1 MQEYLHEKGVVHRDI
16 KPENLLL
23 TEGEVLKLSDFGLA
37 TVFRHNE
44 KERLLERRCGT
55 MPYIAPEVLVK
66 SRYNAMPAD
75 TWSCGMVLLAML
87 VGGKR
92 DGACMLS
99 YPCYLDRRA
108 VTLCYTVG
116 TGYKVTGYNV
126 NVIMKLLYQSTVC
139 LSRVKFDR
147 LFSKSVYNVFSYGAN
162 CNYFYCI
169 IIVTIDIIDYCCKL
183 CKPSLHVFGENVV
196 PLFPPSFVRPL
207 APRRVVLISLPVP
220 L

>member
-1 MQEYLHEKGVVHRDI
+1 MVHRDI

-55 MPYIAPEVLVK
+55 MPYIAPEVLCK

-92 DGACMLS
+92 DAACTVWPS
-99 YPCYLDRRA
+99 VPKYLDLNP
-108 VTLCYTVG
+108 VILCYV
-116 TGYKVTGYNV
+116 
-126 NVIMKLLYQSTVC
+126 VIV
-139 LSRVKFDR
+139 
-147 LFSKSVYNVFSYGAN
+147 VY
-162 CNYFYCI
+162 
-169 IIVTIDIIDYCCKL
+169 DMQYCCKL
-183 CKPSLHVFGENVV
+183 CKMFISC
-196 PLFPPSFVRPL
+196 
-207 APRRVVLISLPVP
+207 PR
-220 L
+220 